1 MWKGKLKPLLIK
13 EGETQMGC
21 NTLRLQQGVHQIDS
35 ATFLINPLHKYVELL
50 SNLPWEE
57 KQIITASWWWR
68 KYTYGERVSCFF
80 LWAIMY
86 RTPIIFRV
94 WKLCCRAPLGTENLL
109 SFLSKTAKQNELELW
124 ILLRKSKYQYK
135 SKRCTTPT

>member
-50 SNLPWEE
+50 SNLP
-57 KQIITASWWWR
+57 
-68 KYTYGERVSCFF
+68 
-80 LWAIMY
+80 
-86 RTPIIFRV
+86 
-94 WKLCCRAPLGTENLL
+94 
-109 SFLSKTAKQNELELW
+109 
-124 ILLRKSKYQYK
+124 
-135 SKRCTTPT
+135 